1 MKMKMIIMYLRVAL
15 LRVEVATLRT
25 ITNIIERKED
35 TVND

>member
-1 MKMKMIIMYLRVAL
+1 MKIITMYLRVAL
-15 LRVEVATLRT
+15 LRVEVAALRT

>member
-1 MKMKMIIMYLRVAL
+1 MKMIIMYLRVAL

>member
-1 MKMKMIIMYLRVAL
+1 MKMISRYLRVAL